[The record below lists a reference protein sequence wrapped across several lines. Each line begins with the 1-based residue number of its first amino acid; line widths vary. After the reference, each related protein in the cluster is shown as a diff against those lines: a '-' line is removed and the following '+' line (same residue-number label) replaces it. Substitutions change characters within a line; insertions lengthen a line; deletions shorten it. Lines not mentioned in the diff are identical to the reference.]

1 MNLKQ
6 VLAEEIALGIINTG
20 VEGPFDA
27 VAKST
32 AYDYPSIG
40 VSQWEGARADELLS
54 NIEGGAKFMYRDYE
68 DIVYSD
74 ELDELK
80 SLLGS
85 INGKQAQVDL
95 LARDC
100 LVYVDVLQTV
110 PEFDDTK
117 CLIYAGIWCPTNHN
131 LVARFLTHRAYS
143 YDLRDLYTLYNV
155 FREQYWI
162 AAGVGERYQV
172 GYSNRAIN
180 TYEYVNELDLATVWP
195 KITEH

>member
-1 MNLKQ
+1 MELNNI
-6 VLAEEIALGIINTG
+6 LAEEIALGIINTG

-40 VSQWEGARADELLS
+40 VSQWEGSRADELLS
-54 NIEGGAKFMYRDYE
+54 NIAGGAKFMYRDYE
-68 DIVYSD
+68 DIVYSG

-85 INGKQAQVDL
+85 IAGKQAQIDL

-100 LVYVDVLQTV
+100 MVYVDVLQQV

-131 LVARFLTHRAYS
+131 LVARFLANRAYS
-143 YDLRDLYTLYNV
+143 YDLRDLYTVYNV
-155 FREQYWI
+155 FREQYWV
-162 AAGVGERYQV
+162 AAGVGEKYYL
-172 GYSNRAIN
+172 GYANRATN
-180 TYEYVNELDLATVWP
+180 TYNYVSALDLARVWE
-195 KITEH
+195 KLNR

>member
-1 MNLKQ
+1 MELKNI
-6 VLAEEIALGIINTG
+6 LAEEIALGIINTG

-40 VSQWEGARADELLS
+40 VSQWEGSRADELLS
-54 NIEGGAKFMYRDYE
+54 NIAGGAKFMYRDYE
-68 DIVYSD
+68 DIVYSG

-85 INGKQAQVDL
+85 IAGKHAQIDL

-100 LVYVDVLQTV
+100 MAYVDVLQQV

-117 CLIYAGIWCPTNHN
+117 CLIYAGIWCPTNHG
-131 LVARFLTHRAYS
+131 LVARFLTNRAYS
-143 YDLRDLYTLYNV
+143 YDLRDLYTVYNV

-162 AAGVGERYQV
+162 AAGVGEKYYL
-172 GYSNRAIN
+172 GYANRATN
-180 TYEYVNELDLATVWP
+180 TYNYVSALDLARVWE
-195 KITEH
+195 KLNK

>member
-68 DIVYSD
+68 DIVYSG
-74 ELDELK
+74 ELDELMDV
-80 SLLGS
+80 
-85 INGKQAQVDL
+85 IERENG
-95 LARDC
+95 
-100 LVYVDVLQTV
+100 
-110 PEFDDTK
+110 EDD
-117 CLIYAGIWCPTNHN
+117 
-131 LVARFLTHRAYS
+131 
-143 YDLRDLYTLYNV
+143 YDD
-155 FREQYWI
+155 
-162 AAGVGERYQV
+162 
-172 GYSNRAIN
+172 
-180 TYEYVNELDLATVWP
+180 
-195 KITEH
+195 

>member
-32 AYDYPSIG
+32 AFDYPSIG
-40 VSQWEGARADELLS
+40 VSQWEGSRADDLLS
-54 NIEGGAKFMYRDYE
+54 RIDGGAKFMYRDYE
-68 DIVYSD
+68 DIVYSG

-80 SLLGS
+80 SLLSS
-85 INGKQAQVDL
+85 IKGKQAQVEL
-95 LARDC
+95 LSRDC
-100 LVYVDVLQTV
+100 LAYVDVLQQV

-131 LVARFLTHRAYS
+131 LVAKFLRHRAYS
-143 YDLRDLYTLYNV
+143 YDLRDLYTVYEI
-155 FREQYWI
+155 FKEQYWI
-162 AAGVGERYQV
+162 AAGVGERYYL
-172 GYSNRAIN
+172 GYSNRATN
-180 TYEYVNELDLATVWP
+180 TYNYVNELDLGNVWP